1 MPTFHY
7 ILAVGVGTAIA
18 LSGME
23 SGASEDLPS
32 LTKPQNNSVA
42 TPNQESLKEPAP
54 NPELGELV
62 VEVINNTTPAPK
74 QPEQQESISSVDSS
88 PSEAEL
94 VQEII
99 DQTILPSDHEKQ
111 EELIPAV
118 TELAA
123 PTNQKK
129 QEESI
134 PAVTELA
141 APTNQE
147 KQEESIPA
155 VAELAAPSQS
165 VEVGEDTVVQSATEE
180 NPELMSQT
188 SGSSPTPGSSAPEFL
203 DPNPNPLSFPTQSQE
218 VQIDVT
224 QPITLQQTIEL
235 AKRNNQEL
243 QQAQLTLERNQFVLQ
258 EALTAWYPNL
268 STNAQINYSQSAAG
282 EAAAEDARAT
292 EAQQAL
298 PREFRTPDPVPLAN
312 FSAALRL
319 DYNLYTGGQRP
330 AQVRLAEEQVKL
342 QQLEVE
348 RLSEEIR
355 LQVTLAYYNLQENDA
370 LVEISQA
377 AVTESAQIL
386 RDTELLEQAGL
397 GTRFEVLQQQVELA
411 NDSQGLTNA
420 LSNQRIA
427 RRQLAELLNLS
438 QSAEI
443 TAADPIEIAGT
454 WDLSLEQSVIL
465 SYKNRSE
472 LEQQLVQRKI
482 NKEQRSIALAAVR
495 PQLSVF
501 GQIDLF
507 DDLDDVVGFG
517 DGYSVGATFQ
527 WNFFDGGAAVARAKQ
542 EDIDVALAESSFADQ
557 RDEIRFEIEQAYSQL
572 NSNEESIETASFAL
586 EVAEESLRLARL
598 RFQAGVGTQT
608 DVINQQTAL
617 TRARINQLNAILNY
631 NRALANLQ
639 RAVSNLPDSKV
650 SDIP

>member
-1 MPTFHY
+1 MPTFRY

-32 LTKPQNNSVA
+32 VTKPQNNSVA
-42 TPNQESLKEPAP
+42 TPNQESLTEAAP
-54 NPELGELV
+54 NSEVGELV
-62 VEVINNTTPAPK
+62 VEVINNTTSAAK
-74 QPEQQESISSVDSS
+74 QPEQQESIPSVDSS

-94 VQEII
+94 VQEELVQEII
-99 DQTILPSDHEKQ
+99 DQTILPTDQ
-111 EELIPAV
+111 P
-118 TELAA
+118 
-123 PTNQKK
+123 K

-134 PAVTELA
+134 PAVAELLA
-141 APTNQE
+141 APTNQPN
-147 KQEESIPA
+147 QEESIPA
-155 VAELAAPSQS
+155 VAELAAPSES
-165 VEVGEDTVVQSATEE
+165 VDVGEDTVVESATEE

-188 SGSSPTPGSSAPEFL
+188 SGSSPTPGTSAPEFL
-203 DPNPNPLSFPTQSQE
+203 DPDPNPLSFPTQSQE
-218 VQIDVT
+218 VQIDIT

-258 EALTAWYPNL
+258 EALTAWYPSL
-268 STNAQINYSQSAAG
+268 STSAAINYADSASG
-282 EAAAEDARAT
+282 QVTDELR
-292 EAQQAL
+292 AQQGLL
-298 PREFRTPDPVPLAN
+298 PINEPSGSFT
-312 FSAALRL
+312 AALRL
-319 DYNLYTGGQRP
+319 EYNLYTGGQRP
-330 AQVRLAEEQVKL
+330 AQVRVAEEQLKL

-355 LQVTLAYYNLQENDA
+355 LQVTLAYYNLQEADA
-370 LVEISQA
+370 RVEISQA

-420 LSNQRIA
+420 LSDQRIA

-443 TAADPIEIAGT
+443 TAADPIEIAGS
-454 WDLSLEQSVIL
+454 WDLSLEQSLIL

-482 NKEQRSIALAAVR
+482 NKEQRTIALAPVR

-501 GQIDLF
+501 GQIDLA
-507 DDLDDVVGFG
+507 DSLNDTLGFG
-517 DGYSVGATFQ
+517 DGYSVGAQFQ
-527 WNFFDGGAAVARAKQ
+527 WNFFDGGAAMARARQ
-542 EDIDVALAESSFADQ
+542 EDIDVALAESSFANQ
-557 RDEIRFEIEQAYSQL
+557 RDQIRFEIEQAYSQL

-617 TRARINQLNAILNY
+617 TRARINQLTAILGY

>member
-1 MPTFHY
+1 MPTFRY

-32 LTKPQNNSVA
+32 LTKPQSNSVA
-42 TPNQESLKEPAP
+42 TPNQESLTEAAP
-54 NPELGELV
+54 NPEVGKLV
-62 VEVINNTTPAPK
+62 VEVMDNTTPASN
-74 QPEQQESISSVDSS
+74 QPEQQESIPSVDSS
-88 PSEAEL
+88 LSEAELVQEEL

-99 DQTILPSDHEKQ
+99 DQTILPTDQ
-111 EELIPAV
+111 P
-118 TELAA
+118 
-123 PTNQKK
+123 
-129 QEESI
+129 
-134 PAVTELA
+134 
-141 APTNQE
+141 

-155 VAELAAPSQS
+155 VAELAAPFAEGDASRTES
-165 VEVGEDTVVQSATEE
+165 VDVGEDTVVESATGE

-188 SGSSPTPGSSAPEFL
+188 SGSSGTPGTSAPEFL
-203 DPNPNPLSFPTQSQE
+203 DPDPNPLSFPTQSQE
-218 VQIDVT
+218 VQIDIT

-258 EALTAWYPNL
+258 EALSAWYPNL
-268 STNAQINYSQSAAG
+268 TTTAGINYADSASG
-282 EAAAEDARAT
+282 QVSDEIRV
-292 EAQQAL
+292 QQGLL
-298 PREFRTPDPVPLAN
+298 PINEPSGTFN
-312 FSAALRL
+312 AALRL
-319 DYNLYTGGQRP
+319 DYNLYTSGQRP
-330 AQVRLAEEQVKL
+330 AQVRLGEEQVKL

-355 LQVTLAYYNLQENDA
+355 LQVTLAYYNLQEADA
-370 LVEISQA
+370 RVEISQA

-420 LSNQRIA
+420 LSDQRIA

-443 TAADPIEIAGT
+443 TAADPIEIAGS
-454 WDLSLEQSVIL
+454 WDLSLEHSLIL

-472 LEQQLVQRKI
+472 LEQQLVQRQI
-482 NKEQRSIALAAVR
+482 NKEQRTIALAAVR
-495 PQLSVF
+495 PQVSVF

-507 DDLDDVVGFG
+507 DNFNDTVTMG
-517 DGYSVGATFQ
+517 DGYSVGATLQ
-527 WNFFDGGAAVARAKQ
+527 WNFFDGGAAMARARQ
-542 EDIDVALAESSFADQ
+542 EDIDIALAESSFADQ

-572 NSNEESIETASFAL
+572 NSNKKSIETASLAL
-586 EVAEESLRLARL
+586 DVAEESLRLARL

-617 TRARINQLNAILNY
+617 TRAKINRLTAILGY

>member
-1 MPTFHY
+1 MPTFRY

-23 SGASEDLPS
+23 SGASEDLSS

-42 TPNQESLKEPAP
+42 SPNQESLTEAAP
-54 NPELGELV
+54 NPEGGELV
-62 VEVINNTTPAPK
+62 VEVINNTNPAPK

-99 DQTILPSDHEKQ
+99 DQTTLPTDQ
-111 EELIPAV
+111 A
-118 TELAA
+118 
-123 PTNQKK
+123 N
-129 QEESI
+129 
-134 PAVTELA
+134 
-141 APTNQE
+141 
-147 KQEESIPA
+147 QEESIPA
-155 VAELAAPSQS
+155 VAELAAPFAEGDASRTQS
-165 VEVGEDTVVQSATEE
+165 VDVGEDTVVESATEE

-188 SGSSPTPGSSAPEFL
+188 SGSSPTPGTSAPEFL
-203 DPNPNPLSFPTQSQE
+203 DPDPNPLSFPTQSQE
-218 VQIDVT
+218 VQIDIT

-243 QQAQLTLERNQFVLQ
+243 QQAQLNLERNQFVLE
-258 EALTAWYPNL
+258 EALTAWYPTL
-268 STNAQINYSQSAAG
+268 TTTAQIQYAQSTGDQISGQATRDNIREDREAMGLEPLPPDSLPSNPAASG
-282 EAAAEDARAT
+282 SLTADLT
-292 EAQQAL
+292 L
-298 PREFRTPDPVPLAN
+298 N
-312 FSAALRL
+312 
-319 DYNLYTGGQRP
+319 YNLYTSGQRP
-330 AQVRLAEEQVKL
+330 AQVRLAEEQLNL

-355 LQVTLAYYNLQENDA
+355 LQVTLAYYNLQEADA
-370 LVEISQA
+370 RVEISQA

-420 LSNQRIA
+420 LSDQRIA

-443 TAADPIEIAGT
+443 TAADPIEIAGS
-454 WDLSLEQSVIL
+454 WDLSLEQSLVL

-472 LEQQLVQRKI
+472 LEQQLVQRQI
-482 NKEQRSIALAAVR
+482 NKEQRTIALAAVR
-495 PQLSVF
+495 PQVSVF
-501 GQIDLF
+501 GRIDLF
-507 DDLDDVVGFG
+507 DNFNDTFSMA
-517 DGYSVGATFQ
+517 DGYSVGAQFQ
-527 WNFFDGGAAVARAKQ
+527 WNFFDGGAAMARARQ
-542 EDIDVALAESSFADQ
+542 EDIDVALAESSFANQ
-557 RDEIRFEIEQAYSQL
+557 RDQIRFEIEQAYSQL

-617 TRARINQLNAILNY
+617 TRARINQLTAILGY

>member
-1 MPTFHY
+1 M
-7 ILAVGVGTAIA
+7 
-18 LSGME
+18 
-23 SGASEDLPS
+23 
-32 LTKPQNNSVA
+32 
-42 TPNQESLKEPAP
+42 
-54 NPELGELV
+54 
-62 VEVINNTTPAPK
+62 
-74 QPEQQESISSVDSS
+74 
-88 PSEAEL
+88 
-94 VQEII
+94 
-99 DQTILPSDHEKQ
+99 
-111 EELIPAV
+111 
-118 TELAA
+118 
-123 PTNQKK
+123 
-129 QEESI
+129 
-134 PAVTELA
+134 
-141 APTNQE
+141 
-147 KQEESIPA
+147 
-155 VAELAAPSQS
+155 
-165 VEVGEDTVVQSATEE
+165 
-180 NPELMSQT
+180 
-188 SGSSPTPGSSAPEFL
+188 
-203 DPNPNPLSFPTQSQE
+203 
-218 VQIDVT
+218 
-224 QPITLQQTIEL
+224 EL

-258 EALTAWYPNL
+258 EALSAWYPNL
-268 STNAQINYSQSAAG
+268 TTTAGINYADSASG
-282 EAAAEDARAT
+282 QVSDEIRV
-292 EAQQAL
+292 QQGLL
-298 PREFRTPDPVPLAN
+298 PINEPSGTFN
-312 FSAALRL
+312 AALRL
-319 DYNLYTGGQRP
+319 DYNLYTSGQRP
-330 AQVRLAEEQVKL
+330 AQVRLGEEQVKL

-355 LQVTLAYYNLQENDA
+355 LQVTLAYYNLQEADA
-370 LVEISQA
+370 RVEISQA

-420 LSNQRIA
+420 LSDQRIA

-443 TAADPIEIAGT
+443 TAADPIEIAGS
-454 WDLSLEQSVIL
+454 WDLSLEQSLIL

-482 NKEQRSIALAAVR
+482 NKEQRTIALAAVR
-495 PQLSVF
+495 PQVSVF

-507 DDLDDVVGFG
+507 DNFNDTVTMG
-517 DGYSVGATFQ
+517 DGYSVGATLQ
-527 WNFFDGGAAVARAKQ
+527 WNFFDGGAAMARARQ
-542 EDIDVALAESSFADQ
+542 EDIDIALAESSFADQ

-617 TRARINQLNAILNY
+617 TRARINQLTAILGY

>member
-1 MPTFHY
+1 MPTFRY

-23 SGASEDLPS
+23 SRASEDLPS
-32 LTKPQNNSVA
+32 LTKPTNNSVA
-42 TPNQESLKEPAP
+42 TPNQESLTEAAP
-54 NPELGELV
+54 NPELGKLV
-62 VEVINNTTPAPK
+62 VEVINSTTPAAK

-99 DQTILPSDHEKQ
+99 DQTTLPTDQ
-111 EELIPAV
+111 P
-118 TELAA
+118 
-123 PTNQKK
+123 Q
-129 QEESI
+129 
-134 PAVTELA
+134 
-141 APTNQE
+141 
-147 KQEESIPA
+147 QEESIPA
-155 VAELAAPSQS
+155 VAELAAPFAEGDASRTQS
-165 VEVGEDTVVQSATEE
+165 VDVGEVMVVESATEE

-188 SGSSPTPGSSAPEFL
+188 SGSSPTPGTSAPEFL

-243 QQAQLTLERNQFVLQ
+243 QQAQLTLERNQFVLE
-258 EALTAWYPNL
+258 EALSAWYPNL
-268 STNAQINYSQSAAG
+268 TTTAGINYAQSAAA
-282 EAAAEDARAT
+282 EAAVEDARAT

-298 PREFRTPDPVPLAN
+298 PPEVREAITPDPVPTAFFN
-312 FSAALRL
+312 AALRL

-330 AQVRLAEEQVKL
+330 AQVRLAEEQVNL

-443 TAADPIEIAGT
+443 TAADPIEIAGS

-495 PQLSVF
+495 PQVSVF
-501 GQIDLF
+501 GQIDLA
-507 DDLDDVVGFG
+507 DNLDDVVGFG

-527 WNFFDGGAAVARAKQ
+527 WNFFDGGAAMARAKQ
-542 EDIDVALAESSFADQ
+542 EDIDIALAESSFANQ
-557 RDEIRFEIEQAYSQL
+557 RDQIRFEIEQAYSQL

>member
-1 MPTFHY
+1 MPTFRY

-42 TPNQESLKEPAP
+42 TPNPESLTEAAP
-54 NPELGELV
+54 NPEGGELV
-62 VEVINNTTPAPK
+62 LEVINNTNPAPK

-99 DQTILPSDHEKQ
+99 DQTILPSDQ
-111 EELIPAV
+111 A
-118 TELAA
+118 T
-123 PTNQKK
+123 
-129 QEESI
+129 
-134 PAVTELA
+134 
-141 APTNQE
+141 
-147 KQEESIPA
+147 QEESIPA

-165 VEVGEDTVVQSATEE
+165 VDVGEDTVVESATGE

-188 SGSSPTPGSSAPEFL
+188 SGSSGTSGTSAPEFL
-203 DPNPNPLSFPTQSQE
+203 DPDPNPLSFPTQSQE

-258 EALTAWYPNL
+258 EALTAWYPSL
-268 STNAQINYSQSAAG
+268 STSAQINYGQGARGQISAQATR
-282 EAAAEDARAT
+282 DAQGQET
-292 EAQQAL
+292 VPPAQ
-298 PREFRTPDPVPLAN
+298 RTPNPGPSGSFTATLSLN
-312 FSAALRL
+312 
-319 DYNLYTGGQRP
+319 YNLYTGGQRP
-330 AQVRLAEEQVKL
+330 AQVRLAEEQLNL

-355 LQVTLAYYNLQENDA
+355 LQVTLAYYNLQEADA
-370 LVEISQA
+370 RVEISQA

-420 LSNQRIA
+420 LSDQRIA

-443 TAADPIEIAGT
+443 TAADPIEIAGS
-454 WDLSLEQSVIL
+454 WDLSLEQSLIL

-482 NKEQRSIALAAVR
+482 NKEQRTIALAAVR

-501 GQIDLF
+501 GQIDLL
-507 DDLDDVVGFG
+507 DDLNDTLGFG
-517 DGYSVGATFQ
+517 DGYSVGAQFQ
-527 WNFFDGGAAVARAKQ
+527 WNFFDGGAAMARAKQ
-542 EDIDVALAESSFADQ
+542 EDIDVAVAESSFANQ
-557 RDEIRFEIEQAYSQL
+557 RDQIRFEIEQAYSQL

-617 TRARINQLNAILNY
+617 TRARINQLTAILGY

>member
-1 MPTFHY
+1 MPTFRY

-32 LTKPQNNSVA
+32 LTKPQSNSVA
-42 TPNQESLKEPAP
+42 TPNQESLTEAAP
-54 NPELGELV
+54 NPEVGKLV
-62 VEVINNTTPAPK
+62 VEVMDNTTPASN
-74 QPEQQESISSVDSS
+74 QPEQQESIPSVDSS
-88 PSEAEL
+88 LSEAELVQEEL

-99 DQTILPSDHEKQ
+99 DQTILPTDQ
-111 EELIPAV
+111 P
-118 TELAA
+118 
-123 PTNQKK
+123 
-129 QEESI
+129 
-134 PAVTELA
+134 
-141 APTNQE
+141 

-155 VAELAAPSQS
+155 VAELAAPFAEGDASRTES
-165 VEVGEDTVVQSATEE
+165 VDVGEDTVVESATGE

-188 SGSSPTPGSSAPEFL
+188 SGSSGTPGTSAPEFL
-203 DPNPNPLSFPTQSQE
+203 DPDPNPLSFPTQSQE
-218 VQIDVT
+218 VQIDIT

-258 EALTAWYPNL
+258 EALSAWYPNL
-268 STNAQINYSQSAAG
+268 TTTAGINYADSASG
-282 EAAAEDARAT
+282 QVSDEIRV
-292 EAQQAL
+292 QQGLL
-298 PREFRTPDPVPLAN
+298 PINEPSGTFN
-312 FSAALRL
+312 AALRL
-319 DYNLYTGGQRP
+319 DYNLYTSGQRP
-330 AQVRLAEEQVKL
+330 AQVRLGEEQVKL

-355 LQVTLAYYNLQENDA
+355 LQVTLAYYNLQEADA
-370 LVEISQA
+370 RVEISQA

-420 LSNQRIA
+420 LSDQRIA

-443 TAADPIEIAGT
+443 TAADPIEIAGS
-454 WDLSLEQSVIL
+454 WDLSLEQSLIL

-482 NKEQRSIALAAVR
+482 NKEQRTIALAAVR
-495 PQLSVF
+495 PQVSVF

-507 DDLDDVVGFG
+507 DNFNDTVTMG
-517 DGYSVGATFQ
+517 DGYSVGATLQ
-527 WNFFDGGAAVARAKQ
+527 WNFFDGGAAMARARQ
-542 EDIDVALAESSFADQ
+542 EDIDIALAESSFADQ

-617 TRARINQLNAILNY
+617 TRARINQLTAILGY

>member
-1 MPTFHY
+1 MPTFRY

-42 TPNQESLKEPAP
+42 TPNQESLTEAAP
-54 NPELGELV
+54 NPEGGELV
-62 VEVINNTTPAPK
+62 LEVINNTTPAPK

-99 DQTILPSDHEKQ
+99 DQTILPSDQ
-111 EELIPAV
+111 A
-118 TELAA
+118 T
-123 PTNQKK
+123 

-141 APTNQE
+141 APFAEGDASRT
-147 KQEESIPA
+147 ES
-155 VAELAAPSQS
+155 VD
-165 VEVGEDTVVQSATEE
+165 VGEVRVVESATEE

-188 SGSSPTPGSSAPEFL
+188 SGSSGTSGTSAPEFL
-203 DPNPNPLSFPTQSQE
+203 DPDPNPLSFPTQSQE

-268 STNAQINYSQSAAG
+268 TTTAGINYSQSAAG
-282 EAAAEDARAT
+282 EAGAQNARAR
-292 EAQQAL
+292 EVEQAA
-298 PREFRTPDPVPLAN
+298 PPEFRTPDPVPTAG
-312 FSAALRL
+312 FTAALRL

-330 AQVRLAEEQVKL
+330 AQVRLAEEQLNL

-355 LQVTLAYYNLQENDA
+355 LQVTLAYYNLQEADA
-370 LVEISQA
+370 RVEISQA

-420 LSNQRIA
+420 LSDQRIA

-443 TAADPIEIAGT
+443 TAADPIEIAGS
-454 WDLSLEQSVIL
+454 WDLSLEQSLIL

-482 NKEQRSIALAAVR
+482 NKEQRTIALAAVR

-501 GQIDLF
+501 GQIDLA
-507 DDLDDVVGFG
+507 DNLDDVVGFG

-527 WNFFDGGAAVARAKQ
+527 WNFFDGGAAMARAKQ
-542 EDIDVALAESSFADQ
+542 EDIDVALAESSFANQ
-557 RDEIRFEIEQAYSQL
+557 RDQIRFEIEQAYSQL

-617 TRARINQLNAILNY
+617 TRARINQLTAILGY

-650 SDIP
+650 TDIP

>member
-1 MPTFHY
+1 M
-7 ILAVGVGTAIA
+7 
-18 LSGME
+18 
-23 SGASEDLPS
+23 
-32 LTKPQNNSVA
+32 
-42 TPNQESLKEPAP
+42 
-54 NPELGELV
+54 
-62 VEVINNTTPAPK
+62 
-74 QPEQQESISSVDSS
+74 
-88 PSEAEL
+88 
-94 VQEII
+94 
-99 DQTILPSDHEKQ
+99 
-111 EELIPAV
+111 
-118 TELAA
+118 
-123 PTNQKK
+123 
-129 QEESI
+129 
-134 PAVTELA
+134 
-141 APTNQE
+141 
-147 KQEESIPA
+147 
-155 VAELAAPSQS
+155 
-165 VEVGEDTVVQSATEE
+165 
-180 NPELMSQT
+180 
-188 SGSSPTPGSSAPEFL
+188 
-203 DPNPNPLSFPTQSQE
+203 
-218 VQIDVT
+218 
-224 QPITLQQTIEL
+224 EL

-268 STNAQINYSQSAAG
+268 STTAQIQYAQSALG

-292 EAQQAL
+292 EAQQAA
-298 PREFRTPDPVPLAN
+298 PPEFRTPDPVPTAFFN
-312 FSAALRL
+312 AALRL

-330 AQVRLAEEQVKL
+330 AQVRLAEEQLNL

-443 TAADPIEIAGT
+443 TAADPIEIAGS

-495 PQLSVF
+495 PQVSVF
-501 GQIDLF
+501 GQIDLA
-507 DDLDDVVGFG
+507 DNLDDVVGFG

-542 EDIDVALAESSFADQ
+542 EDIDVALAESSFANQ
-557 RDEIRFEIEQAYSQL
+557 RDQIRFEIEQAYSQL

-650 SDIP
+650 SDNP

>member
-1 MPTFHY
+1 MPTFRY

-32 LTKPQNNSVA
+32 VTKPQNNSVA
-42 TPNQESLKEPAP
+42 TPNQESLTEAAP
-54 NPELGELV
+54 NSEVGELV
-62 VEVINNTTPAPK
+62 VEVINNTTSAAK
-74 QPEQQESISSVDSS
+74 QPEQQESIPSVDSS

-94 VQEII
+94 VQEELVQEII
-99 DQTILPSDHEKQ
+99 DQTILPTDQ
-111 EELIPAV
+111 P
-118 TELAA
+118 
-123 PTNQKK
+123 K

-134 PAVTELA
+134 PAVAELLA
-141 APTNQE
+141 APTNQPN
-147 KQEESIPA
+147 QEESIPA
-155 VAELAAPSQS
+155 VAELAAPSES
-165 VEVGEDTVVQSATEE
+165 VDVGEDTVVESATEE

-188 SGSSPTPGSSAPEFL
+188 SGSSPTPGTSAPEFL
-203 DPNPNPLSFPTQSQE
+203 DPDPNPLSFPTQSQE
-218 VQIDVT
+218 VQIDIT

-258 EALTAWYPNL
+258 EALTAWYPSL
-268 STNAQINYSQSAAG
+268 STSAAINYADSASG
-282 EAAAEDARAT
+282 QVTDELR
-292 EAQQAL
+292 AQQGLL
-298 PREFRTPDPVPLAN
+298 PINEPSGSFT
-312 FSAALRL
+312 AALRL
-319 DYNLYTGGQRP
+319 EYNLYTGGQRP
-330 AQVRLAEEQVKL
+330 AQVRVAEEQLKL

-355 LQVTLAYYNLQENDA
+355 LQVTLAYYNLQEADA
-370 LVEISQA
+370 RVEISQA

-420 LSNQRIA
+420 LSDQRIA

-443 TAADPIEIAGT
+443 TAADPIEIAGS
-454 WDLSLEQSVIL
+454 WDLSLEQSLIL

-482 NKEQRSIALAAVR
+482 NKEQRTIALAPVR

-501 GQIDLF
+501 GQIDLA
-507 DDLDDVVGFG
+507 DSLNDTLGFG
-517 DGYSVGATFQ
+517 DGYSVGAQFQ
-527 WNFFDGGAAVARAKQ
+527 WNFFDGGAAMARARQ
-542 EDIDVALAESSFADQ
+542 EDIDVALAESSFANQ
-557 RDEIRFEIEQAYSQL
+557 RDQIRFEIEQAYSQL

-586 EVAEESLRLARL
+586 EVAQESLRLARL

-617 TRARINQLNAILNY
+617 TRARINQLTAILGY

>member
-1 MPTFHY
+1 MPSFRY

-32 LTKPQNNSVA
+32 VTKPQNNSVA
-42 TPNQESLKEPAP
+42 TPNQESLTEAAP
-54 NPELGELV
+54 NPEVGELV
-62 VEVINNTTPAPK
+62 VEVMDNTTPAAK
-74 QPEQQESISSVDSS
+74 QPEQQESIPSVYSS

-99 DQTILPSDHEKQ
+99 DQTTLPSDQ
-111 EELIPAV
+111 P
-118 TELAA
+118 
-123 PTNQKK
+123 K

-134 PAVTELA
+134 PAVAELLA
-141 APTNQE
+141 APTNQP

-165 VEVGEDTVVQSATEE
+165 VDVGEDKVVQSATGE

-188 SGSSPTPGSSAPEFL
+188 SGSSPRAGTSAPEFL
-203 DPNPNPLSFPTQSQE
+203 DPDPNPLSFPTQSKE
-218 VQIDVT
+218 VQIDIT

-243 QQAQLTLERNQFVLQ
+243 QQAQLTLERNKFVLQ

-268 STNAQINYSQSAAG
+268 STNAQIQYAQSAAG
-282 EAAAEDARAT
+282 EAAAKDARAT
-292 EAQQAL
+292 EAQQAA
-298 PREFRTPDPVPLAN
+298 PPEFRTPDPVPTAG
-312 FSAALRL
+312 FTAALRL

-330 AQVRLAEEQVKL
+330 AQVRLAEEQLNL

-443 TAADPIEIAGT
+443 TAADPIEIAGS

-501 GQIDLF
+501 GQIDLA
-507 DDLDDVVGFG
+507 DNLDDVVGFG

-542 EDIDVALAESSFADQ
+542 EDIDVALAESSFANQ
-557 RDEIRFEIEQAYSQL
+557 RDQIRFEIEQAYSQL

-617 TRARINQLNAILNY
+617 TRARINQLTAILGY